1 MTYTCLA
8 DLYHGEPKRAV
19 ETSAMDG
26 DPAIR
31 PVHTPPFKARSLTRM
46 ERRDEDLYAFQSP
59 KGRRLVEVIGVP
71 AFCLALL
78 LEFNPCISVY
88 VERPRT
94 LVTPASR
101 LELSFWIQD
110 RQGRERF
117 LLIVPTA
124 DSLPAQGGR
133 RTHRRAEALLEAAGA
148 ACIQLLFIS
157 EPDLLEQRARIAQ
170 ALHMLPYVQDVHRL
184 PHRMYLRERVLSL
197 LATIPRVRFSQVEHS
212 LSDFVASDVRAVVCD
227 LIHQGHLALDL
238 EATLTMNSIVNA
250 GGRHE

>member
-8 DLYHGEPKRAV
+8 DLFRGEPKHAIAR
-19 ETSAMDG
+19 SSLDG
-26 DPAIR
+26 DPAGR
-31 PVHTPPFKARSLTRM
+31 PVHTAPFKARQLTRN

-59 KGRRLVEVIGVP
+59 KERRLVEVIGVP

-78 LEFNPCISVY
+78 LEFNPRISTY

-110 RQGRERF
+110 RHGRERF

-124 DSLPAQGGR
+124 ESLPAQGGR
-133 RTHRRAEALLEAAGA
+133 RTHRRAEALLEAASA
-148 ACIQLLFIS
+148 ASIQILFIS

-170 ALHMLPYVQDVHRL
+170 ALRMLPYVQDVQRL
-184 PHRMYLRERVLSL
+184 PHRLYLRERVLSL
-197 LATIPRVRFSQVEHS
+197 LATSPRVRFSQVEQS
-212 LSDFVASDVRAVVCD
+212 LSDFVASDVRAVLCD
-227 LIHQGHLALDL
+227 LIHQGDLVLDL